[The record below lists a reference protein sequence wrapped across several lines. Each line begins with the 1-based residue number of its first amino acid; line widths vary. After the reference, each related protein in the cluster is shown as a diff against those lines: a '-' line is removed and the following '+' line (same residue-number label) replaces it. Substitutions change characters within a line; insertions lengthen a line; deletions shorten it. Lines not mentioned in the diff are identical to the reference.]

1 MFDGFGL
8 FGTGIG
14 TGLFGKV
21 EDMVLGVQCVAANAR
36 TKAED
41 ARLVKRQKQHETQE
55 QGDSEAETVETTAYM
70 ESAEDDRSNA
80 EYEEKDK
87 I

>member
-14 TGLFGKV
+14 TGFFGKV
-21 EDMVLGVQCVAANAR
+21 EDMVLGVQCTAANAR
-36 TKAED
+36 TKVED
-41 ARLVKRQKQHETQE
+41 ARLVKRRKQHETQE
-55 QGDSEAETVETTAYM
+55 QGDSEAETGEATAHM
-70 ESAEDDRSNA
+70 ESAEDDRSNV
-80 EYEEKDK
+80 EYEEEDK